1 MAAAIAEAAP
11 HGAPAKGGKKKL
23 FVIVGAVLALVLAAG
38 GGGVVYLKKKQA
50 AEAAAAEEEG
60 EAPAAHAA
68 AAKHPGTPPAWLP
81 LDPFVVNLADRD
93 ADRYAQIGI
102 TLELDNPASAD
113 QIRAYMPAVRNAILL
128 VLAGKTSK
136 DLLDRSGKET
146 LAEEIA
152 REAARPLGIDIPA
165 PKKVKEAASDS
176 APGTAAKAD
185 DEESPKPKK
194 KRAGPR
200 NPIQAVNFSSFIVQ

>member
-23 FVIVGAVLALVLAAG
+23 FIIIGAVLALVLAAG

-50 AEAAAAEEEG
+50 AEAAAAEDEG
-60 EAPAAHAA
+60 DAPAAHAA

-93 ADRYAQIGI
+93 SDRYAQIGI
-102 TLELDNPASAD
+102 TLELDNPTSAD

-128 VLAGKTSK
+128 VLASKTSK
-136 DLLDRSGKET
+136 DLLDRSGKEN

-165 PKKVKEAASDS
+165 PKKLKEAAS
-176 APGTAAKAD
+176 AAEGKQGD
-185 DEESPKPKK
+185 DEEEPRPKK
-194 KRAGPR
+194 KRAGQK